1 MNHHAWVAL
10 AVILTCLSTLARAED
25 PNHVVITVMDGQGA
39 PLAGVKVTESETA
52 RQYMTDAN
60 GQFIC
65 QPSDQV
71 RYFYAVD
78 KQRKLADGERL
89 EPGCRQLSMKL
100 SPARV
105 VSGRVTDPNGR
116 PAAGVQIAALPM
128 TSAYVLTDDQGQYD
142 VGWLPSWS
150 IPTACA

>member
-71 RYFYAVD
+71 RHFLMWWTSSSENWRTARRSSCAV
-78 KQRKLADGERL
+78 G
-89 EPGCRQLSMKL
+89 S
-100 SPARV
+100 
-105 VSGRVTDPNGR
+105 
-116 PAAGVQIAALPM
+116 
-128 TSAYVLTDDQGQYD
+128 
-142 VGWLPSWS
+142 
-150 IPTACA
+150 